1 MRIFLCGGGSG
12 KEIEEATIK
21 FGNLIDKSK
30 PLLYIPLAMK
40 SEKYDSCLEWIKE
53 EMNIIGINNIDM
65 VTSGEDLYKKNKLLL
80 NYDFDYEF
88 DLIVS
93 SIPKDM
99 FNEKCLN
106 KANRELIVNLSF
118 LYEIDP
124 INMADLIRASLN
136 EKGNIE
142 RDELRRNAKKY
153 YQFNNDNRLPSLLF
167 KSQPEYL
174 KNAEGDNSKRGKIIN
189 VFENTSPYEFLRA
202 KYKGAKP
209 TSRDMSILE
218 ELLIDVKLNP
228 AVINVLI
235 DYVLRTNN
243 NKLVKSYVDTIAGQW
258 KRSNI
263 ETALEAMQIAEKE
276 HKKKYK
282 KSSVS
287 EVKKKKETV
296 PAWFNEKI
304 ESSSDYENNAEFNS
318 FLEEFRK

>member
-1 MRIFLCGGGSG
+1 M
-12 KEIEEATIK
+12 
-21 FGNLIDKSK
+21 
-30 PLLYIPLAMK
+30 
-40 SEKYDSCLEWIKE
+40 
-53 EMNIIGINNIDM
+53 
-65 VTSGEDLYKKNKLLL
+65 
-80 NYDFDYEF
+80 
-88 DLIVS
+88 
-93 SIPKDM
+93 
-99 FNEKCLN
+99 
-106 KANRELIVNLSF
+106 
-118 LYEIDP
+118 
-124 INMADLIRASLN
+124 
-136 EKGNIE
+136 
-142 RDELRRNAKKY
+142 
-153 YQFNNDNRLPSLLF
+153 
-167 KSQPEYL
+167 